1 MADLTTLVVLVG
13 LVLLLGGGVLYGMA
27 RSRRN
32 KARQLSLGLAFD
44 RAHRIGKNGSMGDF

>member
-13 LVLLLGGGVLYGMA
+13 LLLLLGGGVLYGMA